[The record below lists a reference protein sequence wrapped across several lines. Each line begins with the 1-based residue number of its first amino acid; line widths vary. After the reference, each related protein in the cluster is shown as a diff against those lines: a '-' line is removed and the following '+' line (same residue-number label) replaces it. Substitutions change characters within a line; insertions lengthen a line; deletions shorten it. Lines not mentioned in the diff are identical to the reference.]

1 MTPHL
6 DHAAPMELASRVGDE
21 AINITLLMELRV
33 TEKSKRDG
41 RPCNHVHDINVI

>member
-6 DHAAPMELASRVGDE
+6 DHAAPTELGWRVGQE
-21 AINITLLMELRV
+21 TINITLLTELPV